1 MADETPAIPRVA
13 MLTGS
18 LSPRAG
24 GMFYSARI
32 PANIMAEQ
40 GRSPHVLGLSDP
52 DLAASRDRWHV
63 ETLSAFEPKG
73 PGGFGA
79 VPALRR
85 ALEAIRPDVLH
96 ARGIWLPT
104 SLAAWRWRRRHGT
117 PLVISTHGMLDP
129 KALQLSAGKKR
140 IIAAAFERANM
151 QHASVMHAL
160 NRSEANAMR
169 AYGLRTPIAIIP
181 NGVDL
186 MPLPEAGV
194 SGRGPRR
201 TMLFLARI
209 HPKKGISELL
219 HGWALFR
226 AQRPDLAA
234 EWRLDIAGWDDGG
247 HLPHLEALAR
257 DLALAGNVAFVG
269 PRYDREKIAVMDA
282 ADAFI
287 LPSFSEG
294 LPISVLEAWERALP
308 VLMTDACNLPEGFAR
323 GAALRIAPEPGDI
336 ARGIAKLAAMEP
348 ARRTA
353 MGRAGRGLVAEQ
365 FGWEAISADYLALY
379 DWLHHGGDAPACVEY
394 ST

>member
-1 MADETPAIPRVA
+1 MADEARGHPRVA

-32 PANIMAEQ
+32 PANIMARQ
-40 GRSPHVLGLSDP
+40 GRSPHVLGLADP
-52 DLAASRDRWHV
+52 DLAAHRDRWHV
-63 ETLSAFEPKG
+63 EALSAFEPKG

-104 SLAAWRWRRRHGT
+104 SFAAWRWRRRHRI

-129 KALQLSAGKKR
+129 KALRLSAGKKR

-151 QHASVMHAL
+151 QRASVMHAL
-160 NRSEANAMR
+160 NRSEADAMR

-194 SGRGPRR
+194 RGHGARK
-201 TMLFLARI
+201 TMLFLGRI

-219 HGWALFR
+219 QGWARFQ
-226 AQRPDLAA
+226 AQQPGLAA
-234 EWRLDIAGWDDGG
+234 AWRLDIAGWDDGG

-257 DLALAGNVAFVG
+257 ELALADSVAFVG
-269 PRYDREKIAVMDA
+269 PRYDREKTAVMDG

-294 LPISVLEAWERALP
+294 LPISVLEAWERGLP
-308 VLMTDACNLPEGFAR
+308 VLMTEACNLPEAFAG

-336 ARGIAKLAAMEP
+336 ARGIAELAATDP
-348 ARRTA
+348 ARRAA
-353 MGRAGRGLVAEQ
+353 MGRAGRVLVAER
-365 FGWEAISADYLALY
+365 FGWDAISADYLAVY
-379 DWLHHGGDAPACVEY
+379 DWLHHGGDAPACVEH
-394 ST
+394 SA